1 MELFW
6 YTIKDMD
13 AAAYDAAVKQM
24 SRDKQQRMKDI
35 ANEDDRKR
43 TAAADALARRVLGE
57 KLGLAPADVAI
68 TCEDTGKPD
77 VANCELYF
85 SVSHSG
91 AWVVCAVDTRP
102 VGVDVEVIRGAD
114 EKFMHRVCSEAE
126 LNYIRFGDAG
136 CYERFWECWTAKEA
150 LFKLTGKGPLL
161 RLSRLELP
169 VGTALDHTLKN
180 GCAVTTAVQLL

>member
-1 MELFW
+1 MELQW
-6 YTIKDMD
+6 KDIRLMD
-13 AAAYDAAVKQM
+13 AEEVRELLKNTAA
-24 SRDKQQRMKDI
+24 QRRKRIENI
-35 ANEDDRKR
+35 ADEDDRKR

-77 VANCELYF
+77 VAGCELYF

-91 AWVVCAVDTRP
+91 AWVVCAVDTHP

-126 LNYIRFGDAG
+126 LSYIRFGDAG

-169 VGTALDHTLKN
+169 ADVALDHMLKN